1 MSITLSFNQ
10 LLALI
15 LVIMLAVLLAATIIL
30 YVRISKTA
38 DRIDKIADDVG
49 NVSSTVND
57 SVSRISSKLMAD
69 FTNINQLAVMG
80 AIVIML
86 VTVDR
91 RIRRNIKKK

>member
-38 DRIDKIADDVG
+38 DRIDKIVDDVG

>member
-1 MSITLSFNQ
+1 M
-10 LLALI
+10 
-15 LVIMLAVLLAATIIL
+15 LVIMLAVLLAATIVL

>member
-30 YVRISKTA
+30 FVRISKTA